1 MTMRPSQAVL
11 AVAGALALA
20 GCRGGDSEQPP
31 VHLIHNMDTQEKF
44 RPFRKDDTG
53 FFADGRM
60 MREPVAGTVALGHL
74 DADDTL
80 FEGLDATGQ
89 PTLQYPSALTVDD
102 AVRARGKDRYGIYCA
117 PCHGPA
123 GDGKGVI
130 ADKALDGGPRLI
142 VPPPSFHD
150 QRLKDLPVGK
160 LYAAIKLGVNAGNM
174 PSYASQLP
182 VEDRWA
188 VVSYVRKLQLEKDP
202 KLNEQG
208 GVNVVVDAATVSSAG
223 HGKQLWAA
231 KGCAACHSLDGNKLV
246 GPTFKG
252 LYGKTES
259 TSAGDVVVDDAYL
272 KESITQPLAKVVT
285 GYPPAM
291 PPLVLSDIEVG
302 SLILLIKET
311 K

>member
-1 MTMRPSQAVL
+1 MRTSHAVL

-53 FFADGRM
+53 FFPDGRM
-60 MREPVAGTVALGHL
+60 MREPVAGTVALGQL

-80 FEGLDATGQ
+80 FEGVDATGQ
-89 PTLQYPSALTVDD
+89 PTLQYPAALTVDD
-102 AVRARGKDRYGIYCA
+102 AARARGKDRYGIYCA
-117 PCHGPA
+117 PCHGMA

-130 ADKALDGGPRLI
+130 ADKALDGGPRLT

-160 LYAAIKLGVNAGNM
+160 IYAAIKLGVNVGNM

-188 VVSYVRKLQLEKDP
+188 VVAYVRKLQLERDP

-208 GVNVVVDAATVSSAG
+208 GVNVVVDAATESSAG

-231 KGCAACHSLDGNKLV
+231 KGCAACHTLDGNKLV

-252 LYGKTES
+252 LYGKTEG

-291 PPLVLSDIEVG
+291 PPVVLSDIEVG